1 MSLKYYK
8 PTSST
13 NRKRV
18 SLNYSKDNIWKGSPF
33 KKLVQK
39 KTNTGGRNNMG
50 KITSYHRGGGH
61 KQSYRVID
69 FKRRNYNIIGTVV
82 RIEYDPNRTSY
93 IALISYP
100 TKELNYIL
108 CPDGLSRGDKVVSMG
123 DDDILSSFNEITLNK
138 GNAMT
143 LKNVPTGTFIHNI
156 ELIPG
161 KGGQIVRSAGTF
173 ARLIKKDK
181 TTSLIRLSSGKQI
194 TLSNLCF
201 CTIGIVSK
209 LDLKNI
215 RIGKAGRS
223 RWLNKRS
230 VVRGVAM
237 NPIDHPHGGGEG
249 KTSGGRCSVTPWGIL
264 TKGYK
269 TNRKKKI
276 KK

>member
-1 MSLKYYK
+1 MSLKYYN
-8 PTSST
+8 PVTPS

-18 SLNYSKDNIWKGSPF
+18 SLNYKKDIIWKGSPL
-33 KKLVQK
+33 KKLVQQK
-39 KTNTGGRNNMG
+39 LNTGGRNNTG

-69 FKRRNYNIIGTVV
+69 FKRQLRNIMGTVV

-93 IALISYP
+93 IALISYS
-100 TKELNYIL
+100 TEQFNYIL
-108 CPDGLSRGDKVVSMG
+108 APHGLVRGDKIISIG
-123 DDDILSSFNEITLNK
+123 DEETLNEK
-138 GNAMT
+138 SFKNGNAMR
-143 LKNVPTGTFIHNI
+143 LKNVPIGTFIHNI

-181 TTSLIRLSSGKQI
+181 TTSLIRLSSGTQI

-264 TKGYK
+264 TKGFK
-269 TNRKKKI
+269 TNRKKKN

>member
-18 SLNYSKDNIWKGSPF
+18 SLNYRKDNIWKGSPF
-33 KKLVQK
+33 KQLVQK
-39 KTNTGGRNNMG
+39 KMNTGGRNNTG
-50 KITSYHRGGGH
+50 KITSYHKGGGH

-69 FKRRNYNIIGTVV
+69 FKRRNHNSMGTVV

-93 IALISYP
+93 IALISYT

-108 CPDGLSRGDKVVSMG
+108 CPDGLSRGDKVISIEDG
-123 DDDILSSFNEITLNK
+123 DISSSLNEISLNK
-138 GNAMT
+138 GNAMA

-223 RWLNKRS
+223 RWLNNRS